1 MNKLQGFVEYVVYP
15 FFRATGKN
23 ILKIKES
30 YKRLLYK
37 RKGKKERR
45 KDKEGKNTKQSR
57 EMQGSKFT
65 EMTAIN

>member
-1 MNKLQGFVEYVVYP
+1 MWSTL

-37 RKGKKERR
+37 RKGKKER
-45 KDKEGKNTKQSR
+45 KEKTKKEKTQSR
-57 EMQGSKFT
+57 AEKCKVQSSLK
-65 EMTAIN
+65 

>member
-37 RKGKKERR
+37 RKGKKER
-45 KDKEGKNTKQSR
+45 KEKTKKEKIQSR
-57 EMQGSKFT
+57 AEKCKVQSSLK
-65 EMTAIN
+65 

>member
-1 MNKLQGFVEYVVYP
+1 MWSTL

-37 RKGKKERR
+37 RKGKKER
-45 KDKEGKNTKQSR
+45 KEKTKKEKIQSR
-57 EMQGSKFT
+57 AEKCKVQSSLK
-65 EMTAIN
+65 

>member
-37 RKGKKERR
+37 RKGKKER
-45 KDKEGKNTKQSR
+45 KEKTKKEKIQSR
-57 EMQGSKFT
+57 SEKCKVQSSLK
-65 EMTAIN
+65 

>member
-1 MNKLQGFVEYVVYP
+1 MFVVQ
-15 FFRATGKN
+15 K
-23 ILKIKES
+23 
-30 YKRLLYK
+30 K
-37 RKGKKERR
+37 RKKGEKR

>member
-1 MNKLQGFVEYVVYP
+1 MWSTL

-37 RKGKKERR
+37 RKGKKER
-45 KDKEGKNTKQSR
+45 KEKTKKEKNTKQSR